1 MHTLD
6 REEPGFNDWTQ
17 GDFSWPYGRE
27 GGRNFSQDLPSI
39 GSAQHAFG
47 NCRPCLWF
55 HKSTGC
61 RNARDCSHCH
71 LCPADRKNSD
81 RRRKGKGK
89 GETEGRGEKSDKG
102 EKGRTDR
109 EEGWEEPT
117 VPEPPGPPVPEP
129 PGGASRP
136 RWSKGSE
143 RHGLQRCR
151 PCLLLWTSGGCKEG
165 EECYFCHI
173 CIPEQFQKLPPPP
186 PPGGPPPQH
195 ERVAP
200 PPPSSQP
207 APAGAAGMAIQL
219 AERLPPEPQ
228 PASTAPVVLGT
239 APPYNPS
246 ASAAGTPVPRST
258 GPRRKSTAQSTGL
271 ATSNMPMGVLEGPP
285 CHDCGGTLHCICFP
299 GGQGFSAVPIRGPEA
314 LWPDAPPAEPTK
326 ETRGPSE
333 ANGSTGRRSGAGYP
347 KAEDS
352 AAERDVSW
360 KEQQT
365 FQDLMQNG
373 GQELGDPPEVRRRH
387 APGECTPCLEYIQ
400 TKVCS
405 AGESCQFCHQCAA
418 DQRRRTKKIG
428 NLALPKSKKM
438 GNSQWL

>member
-1 MHTLD
+1 MQALRSMLLAIAGPAYGAP
-6 REEPGFNDWTQ
+6 RE
-17 GDFSWPYGRE
+17 
-27 GGRNFSQDLPSI
+27 
-39 GSAQHAFG
+39 
-47 NCRPCLWF
+47 
-55 HKSTGC
+55 
-61 RNARDCSHCH
+61 
-71 LCPADRKNSD
+71 
-81 RRRKGKGK
+81 
-89 GETEGRGEKSDKG
+89 
-102 EKGRTDR
+102 

-151 PCLLLWTSGGCKEG
+151 QRNSWAVWVHR
-165 EECYFCHI
+165 YFCHI

-314 LWPDAPPAEPTK
+314 LRPDAPPAEPTK

-333 ANGSTGRRSGAGYP
+333 ANGYP

-373 GQELGDPPEVRRRH
+373 GQELGARSEVSSCGPGPE
-387 APGECTPCLEYIQ
+387 EE
-400 TKVCS
+400 
-405 AGESCQFCHQCAA
+405 
-418 DQRRRTKKIG
+418 
-428 NLALPKSKKM
+428 
-438 GNSQWL
+438 W